1 MGLEAA
7 NYIEELNVD
16 NPTFQDFLTEG
27 DDHLRGIKRALK
39 QTFPGMGGRLWRKRA
54 VSVSGPL
61 TLSDNGSLVIA
72 GGTLTLTPAD
82 AAVLGNGWMV
92 MVKATAGN
100 VTIDPGQ
107 NINGAASQVVP
118 TGYTAILMSDGG
130 EFFSMLVYQD
140 VPVAVQAF
148 AAGTKIVFPQTA
160 APTGWTKVVSGTHND
175 AVLRFTTGDAS
186 TGGADAFTATF
197 GAGKTTAGHAL
208 TIGQMPAHAFDYTR
222 KGPTVG
228 GTTAGGDADSVGNQV
243 SQTNTLGSNQT
254 HTHPMNSFNI
264 KYVDA
269 IVASKD

>member
-7 NYIEELNVD
+7 NFLEELNVD

-27 DDHLRGIKRALK
+27 DDHIRGIKRALK

-82 AAVLGNGWMV
+82 ASVLGNGWMV

-118 TGYTAILMSDGG
+118 TGYTAILMCDGG

-148 AAGTKIVFPQTA
+148 PTTTRMFFQQSA
-160 APTGWTKVVSGTHND
+160 APTGWTKIVSGTHND
-175 AVLRFTTGDAS
+175 AAMRMTTGTVG
-186 TGGADAFTATF
+186 TGGADNFTAHY
-197 GAGKTTAGHAL
+197 GVGKTTAGHTL
-208 TIGQMPAHAFDYTR
+208 TMSQIPPHAFDYIR
-222 KGPTVG
+222 KGPTIG
-228 GTTAGGDADSVGNQV
+228 GTLAGGDPNSVGDQTV
-243 SQTNTLGSNQT
+243 QTNTLGGGASHSHSLND
-254 HTHPMNSFNI
+254 FNI
-264 KYVDA
+264 KYIDA
-269 IVASKD
+269 ITASKD